1 MLKGEQVSIL
11 LWNVE
16 VCGNKARLKIIG
28 GFIVKENEKREVDI
42 SEDKKDAFVEALVSF
57 GMKRENIKEIP
68 EGCYTPKKEYN
79 EVWIVK

>member
-1 MLKGEQVSIL
+1 MNDVF
-11 LWNVE
+11 
-16 VCGNKARLKIIG
+16 RLKIIG
-28 GFIVKENEKREVDI
+28 DFIVKENKKREVDI